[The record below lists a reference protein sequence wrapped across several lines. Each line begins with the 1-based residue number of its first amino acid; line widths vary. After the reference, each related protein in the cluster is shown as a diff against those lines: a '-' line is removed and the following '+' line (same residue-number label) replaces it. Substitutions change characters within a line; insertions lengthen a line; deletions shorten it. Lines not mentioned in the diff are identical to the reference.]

1 MTVHCASVWRAI
13 SNAPSPA
20 GVAASKIEDHGPD
33 IKSSAN
39 RRLAFD
45 AKAVAINL
53 PEASGRIRAQR
64 TRPLLH
70 HRQTPDRAEAL
81 DYAKKASALPIEIDP
96 IAVDRFTPVVRKSV

>member
-1 MTVHCASVWRAI
+1 MRIGLAGHLECAI
-13 SNAPSPA
+13 A
-20 GVAASKIEDHGPD
+20 GGCRCFQDRGSWAD